1 MSKENSVLNK
11 DNTLNSRVKSHLNE
25 KRIKKIRKILQTLTE
40 MDIKSS
46 KSYIVKVI
54 KKTENE
60 NVMAM
65 PTIIP
70 KKNYNENLKG
80 VKQNVINIED
90 EICLKEPEM
99 ADSSDFEN
107 EDDE

>member
-60 NVMAM
+60 NEMAM
-65 PTIIP
+65 PTYYFT
-70 KKNYNENLKG
+70 KKL
-80 VKQNVINIED
+80 
-90 EICLKEPEM
+90 
-99 ADSSDFEN
+99 
-107 EDDE
+107 